1 MHTDQSPQLPHYH
14 YQVTTLGEVDWG
26 AILNLVSS
34 GIKNVGGSI
43 VGSDNAYKSY
53 VGGKYRLPQIEQP
66 AQAGGINSTTIFTIV
81 ALGSALLLGG
91 YLYVKKKKKENP
103 MIKTI
108 KNGNRR

>member
-14 YQVTTLGEVDWG
+14 YQVTTLGKVDWG
-26 AILNLVSS
+26 EILNLVSS

-53 VGGKYRLPQIEQP
+53 VGGKYRLPQIEPP
-66 AQAGGINSTTIFTIV
+66 AQAGGINTTTIFTIV

-91 YLYVKKKKKENP
+91 YLYVKKKKESQL
-103 MIKTI
+103 IKIPTY
-108 KNGNRR
+108 GNRR